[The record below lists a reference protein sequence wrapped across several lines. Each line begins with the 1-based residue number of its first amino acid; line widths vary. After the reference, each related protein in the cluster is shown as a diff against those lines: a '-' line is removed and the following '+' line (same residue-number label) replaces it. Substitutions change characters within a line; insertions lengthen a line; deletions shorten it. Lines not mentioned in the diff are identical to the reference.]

1 MKDGKFGFKRVR
13 RRFRRPLR
21 TGMGPV
27 EAVERILIQTQSEL
41 GIGYGEVAPW
51 PGFPTET
58 TETAIEVL
66 HSAQGSLSHLTAV
79 VGASPQLP
87 CLAAALSSCRHWD
100 TIAAFGGSLPC
111 AGLVTDDP
119 QDFAKKNAAGFR
131 TLKVKILP
139 ETTIDDVRSA
149 LANFDGALRLDAN
162 ASLDLAT
169 ARAWLEFVRSEPRIQ
184 FLEQPLPVGH
194 AGYASLGTAKVA
206 LDESFLTPAGLEWNG
221 PVIVK
226 PLLVVQV
233 FELKPIFTARHGKRP
248 LVDRIVAHVGPSLA
262 VPVKRMGS
270 WAQAHVRVALPVRT
284 VVHRAPAR
292 FGIVAHL
299 VGVPTL
305 TLHFAAEPYKVLSR
319 PLVPRGF
326 AAALGHIV
334 SQSRAGF
341 NGQSIGRK
349 MRCFQFKCP
358 SHLILPFPEAATGQ
372 TVDQV
377 NAQILKTSVLG
388 ATHGVDG
395 VLAPVR
401 AAHPVESVVA
411 KTLNPNAQTIK
422 SFGAPQR
429 HAVGRHVFGVDFERA
444 FRIRLKHNALAQR
457 SVQSAEFRV
466 RKHAWR
472 SAAPVQGAG
481 GRFVRNPKFRLE
493 LHCSD
498 HFRDLLEQR

>member
-27 EAVERILIQTQSEL
+27 EAVERILIQTHSEL

-100 TIAAFGGSLPC
+100 AIAAFGGSLPC

-139 ETTIDDVRSA
+139 ETTISDIHSA
-149 LANFDGALRLDAN
+149 LASFDGELRLDAN
-162 ASLDLAT
+162 AALDLAT

-206 LDESFLTPAGLEWNG
+206 LDESFLTPAGLEWDG

-226 PLLVVQV
+226 PLLVGDWDHFLAWRKADALRSVTYSSC
-233 FELKPIFTARHGKRP
+233 FETA
-248 LVDRIVAHVGPSLA
+248 
-262 VPVKRMGS
+262 
-270 WAQAHVRVALPVRT
+270 
-284 VVHRAPAR
+284 
-292 FGIVAHL
+292 
-299 VGVPTL
+299 
-305 TLHFAAEPYKVLSR
+305 
-319 PLVPRGF
+319 
-326 AAALGHIV
+326 
-334 SQSRAGF
+334 
-341 NGQSIGRK
+341 IGRQGALWLAAQDLATSAVGFDTLGRFE
-349 MRCFQFKCP
+349 MDGRDRHF
-358 SHLILPFPEAATGQ
+358 SGPEARGALDISW
-372 TVDQV
+372 DQ
-377 NAQILKTSVLG
+377 
-388 ATHGVDG
+388 
-395 VLAPVR
+395 
-401 AAHPVESVVA
+401 
-411 KTLNPNAQTIK
+411 
-422 SFGAPQR
+422 F
-429 HAVGRHVFGVDFERA
+429 
-444 FRIRLKHNALAQR
+444 
-457 SVQSAEFRV
+457 
-466 RKHAWR
+466 W
-472 SAAPVQGAG
+472 
-481 GRFVRNPKFRLE
+481 
-493 LHCSD
+493 
-498 HFRDLLEQR
+498 RDLT